1 MNAGCIYNNNEF
13 LLEEGIDLS
22 KVEQITRELIDR
34 VNKVNYCHGFE
45 GVDLSKFDLTNLSI
59 EDMSNITFDERTK
72 WPSADKLPAGFNP
85 VVLLETRKGI
95 YPGIKTLHRNGVDGR
110 GVNVVYID
118 QQNKFVFGH
127 EEFKHLNYKYFD
139 FNECDLDEFHPYG
152 VLSNLCGKNV
162 GVTPNIN
169 LFYYSAFRWKENK
182 EYDES
187 MLECLCDVLEK
198 LEKGNRFDVIGI
210 SAPLYFSQNNTK
222 TVVQQRIDE
231 VVEKIEKYGC
241 VVIDGYRVLD
251 SFTCCGVIAEEDF
264 SYYDVDFVSWASEED
279 KMKPAFICK
288 GQVIAEWQT
297 TNQYVYQGTNCD
309 SWPIAQ
315 CVGLFALCRQV
326 NKKITYEDFLNAVK
340 KSTLVNNVISF
351 DKCIEQVRNLNKKII

>member
-1 MNAGCIYNNNEF
+1 MDAGYIYDNNEL

-22 KVEQITRELIDR
+22 KEKQITRELIDK

-45 GVDLSKFDLTNLSI
+45 CVDLSRFDLTNLSL
-59 EDMSNITFDERTK
+59 EDISNITFDERTK
-72 WPSADKLPAGFNP
+72 WPGKDKLPDGFDP
-85 VVLLETRKGI
+85 QILLETRKGI
-95 YPGIKTLHRNGVDGR
+95 YPGIKSLHKDGINGR

-118 QQNKFVFGH
+118 QQNKFVFNH
-127 EEFKHLNYKYFD
+127 DEFKHLNYEYFD
-139 FNECDLDEFHPYG
+139 FNGYDLDEFHPYG
-152 VLSNLCGKNV
+152 VLSNLCGTNT
-162 GVTPNIN
+162 GVAPNIN
-169 LFYYSAFRWKENK
+169 LLYYSAFRWKE
-182 EYDES
+182 YDES
-187 MLECLCDVLEK
+187 MLASLCDVLEK
-198 LEKGNRFDVIGI
+198 IESGNEIDVVGVSGPIYYRNKGEKT
-210 SAPLYFSQNNTK
+210 AA
-222 TVVQQRIDE
+222 QQKIDE

-241 VVIDGYRVLD
+241 VVIDGYRFLD
-251 SFTCCGVIAEEDF
+251 NFTCCGVIAEEDF

-351 DKCIEQVRNLNKKII
+351 DKCIEHVRNLNKKII